1 MDFLRFN
8 EAVFG
13 EPLDDPESPC
23 ALDWQRSCLIEC
35 CWAEA
40 RCSFPEPDRS
50 PGAVSY
56 FDPRLDVRVVQR

>member
-13 EPLDDPESPC
+13 ELLDDPESPVPRTGSVR
-23 ALDWQRSCLIEC
+23 AC